1 MKGQLFLRTGVLLLM
16 RALAGEGRAAE
27 AMTVGSAYRR
37 RLVDE
42 TGLDPGPEL
51 ARLEQDIA
59 PGKTGGTGRRLAWP
73 ARSVVARPSGPLV
86 GRQQDYD

>member
-1 MKGQLFLRTGVLLLM
+1 
-16 RALAGEGRAAE
+16 
-27 AMTVGSAYRR
+27 MTVGTAYRR
-37 RLVDE
+37 RLVAE

-59 PGKTGGTGRRLAWP
+59 SGKIGASAPARAWP

-86 GRQQDYD
+86 GRQQDYDEMLRLHAKHRWSP